1 MANEKTKTLK
11 FLKFNI
17 MNKLHSNFKKIA
29 LSLLVVGLAVGFS
42 AFKSSNKFV
51 THYGILSQNATTYTV
66 EVFSEDKDCLTSQP
80 SKDCSFDYPTAGQ
93 TSISKTDPNISSLLT
108 NHKYQ

>member
-1 MANEKTKTLK
+1 
-11 FLKFNI
+11 

-42 AFKSSNKFV
+42 AFKSSNKFA

-66 EVFSEDKDCLTSQP
+66 EVFNDEKDCETVQP
-80 SKDCSFDYPTAGQ
+80 TKDCSFFYPTAGQ
-93 TSISKTDPNISSLLT
+93 TSISKTDPNISSLIT
-108 NHKYQ
+108 GRKYQ